1 MERGAERLMRV
12 KNMIRN
18 SSVSFLSQVLLIIAG
33 FFSQRVLFLQ
43 AGRELA
49 GLNSVISN
57 ILAILSV
64 SELGISTAVVFHLY
78 QALVRKKESEIAAL
92 MNLYRRAYVVFA
104 IVITVFGLLVL
115 PFVHV
120 FLRHNSFSLYEIRV
134 IYSMW
139 LLRTVLSYLLSYKRS
154 ILIADQREYI
164 VTIVTTT
171 AGVLNYLLII
181 VIVGLTSAYIP
192 ALFANIVIEAVSN
205 AGLSYYIGR
214 RYPFLKKLRKE
225 PLPFH
230 MIRQIFGDLKNIFF
244 MRIASRL
251 LTCTDN
257 LIISG
262 LIDVGTAGVYS
273 NYSLITQSVTN
284 IVIALSNAVQPGI
297 GVLFVEKNQE
307 KNNRALRLLTFS
319 FYFIAVT
326 GAAGLNALMEP
337 FITDLWLNE
346 QSMPL
351 RSAIVWCA
359 VNCLIQTIGLPLTIC
374 MNVSGLFDKERRISM
389 TGAFVNLAVS
399 LGLARTFG
407 ITGVLAGTGCSYF
420 VQLVLRT
427 RCFFHDYLKRSC
439 RSYLLELAEYACLA
453 WAVIQAAGVIVDVVY
468 GTGGFL
474 RFLAAGICCV
484 LFSVGTNLVFFCRSQ
499 RAVAL
504 YRIVRRR
511 KY

>member
-1 MERGAERLMRV
+1 MRY
-12 KNMIRN
+12 
-18 SSVSFLSQVLLIIAG
+18 S
-33 FFSQRVLFLQ
+33 
-43 AGRELA
+43 RE
-49 GLNSVISN
+49 
-57 ILAILSV
+57 
-64 SELGISTAVVFHLY
+64 
-78 QALVRKKESEIAAL
+78 
-92 MNLYRRAYVVFA
+92 
-104 IVITVFGLLVL
+104 
-115 PFVHV
+115 
-120 FLRHNSFSLYEIRV
+120 
-134 IYSMW
+134 
-139 LLRTVLSYLLSYKRS
+139 
-154 ILIADQREYI
+154 
-164 VTIVTTT
+164 
-171 AGVLNYLLII
+171 
-181 VIVGLTSAYIP
+181 SACC
-192 ALFANIVIEAVSN
+192 L
-205 AGLSYYIGR
+205 
-214 RYPFLKKLRKE
+214 
-225 PLPFH
+225 
-230 MIRQIFGDLKNIFF
+230 
-244 MRIASRL
+244 
-251 LTCTDN
+251 
-257 LIISG
+257 
-262 LIDVGTAGVYS
+262 
-273 NYSLITQSVTN
+273 
-284 IVIALSNAVQPGI
+284 
-297 GVLFVEKNQE
+297 EKNQE
-307 KNNRALRLLTFS
+307 KNNQALRLLTFS

-499 RAVAL
+499 RAAAL